1 MYKFGIIGLGKMGGA
16 ILNGILNAN
25 VFKKEDIYLCFDEA
39 DKQQKYNELGFNTT
53 NSCNDIYNDCEIILL
68 SVKPQ
73 SFPSIINKDIDFK
86 GRCITSIMAGVQIKT
101 LEEAFNNA
109 YIFRLMPNTPALI
122 NSAVVT
128 CAYNKE
134 NGYKDIVLDIFDS
147 IGNTYIIDEE
157 QMDATLPLNGSMP
170 AYLYLFAKTFIE
182 AGVKNGIS
190 YDISKELT
198 ARSIIASAK
207 MILDSEDS
215 IDTLINNVCSKG
227 GTTIQGL
234 YELYNKDNDF
244 IKAIERCYEECM
256 KRSIELSK
264 N

>member
-1 MYKFGIIGLGKMGGA
+1 
-16 ILNGILNAN
+16 
-25 VFKKEDIYLCFDEA
+25 
-39 DKQQKYNELGFNTT
+39 
-53 NSCNDIYNDCEIILL
+53 
-68 SVKPQ
+68 
-73 SFPSIINKDIDFK
+73 
-86 GRCITSIMAGVQIKT
+86 
-101 LEEAFNNA
+101 
-109 YIFRLMPNTPALI
+109 
-122 NSAVVT
+122 
-128 CAYNKE
+128 
-134 NGYKDIVLDIFDS
+134 
-147 IGNTYIIDEE
+147 
-157 QMDATLPLNGSMP
+157 MDATLPLNGSMP

>member
-1 MYKFGIIGLGKMGGA
+1 MFKLGIIGLGKMGGA
-16 ILNGILNAN
+16 ILNGILNAK
-25 VFKKEDIYLCFDEA
+25 VFKKEEIYICFDEL
-39 DKQQKYNELGFNTT
+39 DNQQKYNEEGFNTT
-53 NSCNDIYNDCEIILL
+53 NNVNDIYNKSEMILL

-86 GRCITSIMAGVQIKT
+86 GKCIISIMAGVKINT
-101 LEEAFNNA
+101 LEDAFKNA

-134 NGYKDIVLDIFDS
+134 NGYKDIVIDIFNS
-147 IGNTYIIDEE
+147 IGNIYIIDESE
-157 QMDATLPLNGSMP
+157 MDATLPLNGSMP
-170 AYLYLFAKTFIE
+170 AYLYLFAKIFIE
-182 AGVKNGIS
+182 TGVKNGIS
-190 YDISKELT
+190 YEISKELT

-207 MILDSEDS
+207 MILESSDN

-256 KRSIELSK
+256 
-264 N
+264 